1 MKSPK
6 IFKSVFVLLL
16 LFSTKIF
23 AGLID
28 VNAYEYKGEVTVAS
42 GHTEFKSYM
51 KGTLVGPE
59 WGAREGYTEE
69 RRNREVF
76 VIDHTETYHFWNVY
90 PDTIEVIQPPQP
102 NDNITI
108 PFLMGTST
116 GTGFDETIGSL
127 PLGSTVESAEMEDGY
142 GNWHPGTFSSF
153 FDIFFELTLPTTGP
167 NGETYSWDFDKL
179 SKEPVSFRLYY
190 VTMTI
195 DEFTVPEPASLVL
208 FAAGCLF
215 LRKR

>member
-1 MKSPK
+1 MKSSK
-6 IFKSVFVLLL
+6 IFKSIIVLLL
-16 LFSTKIF
+16 LFSTKTI

-28 VNAYEYKGEVTVAS
+28 VNAYEFKGEITVIS

-51 KGTLVGPE
+51 KGTLIGPE
-59 WGAREGYTEE
+59 WGADEGRTLE

-76 VIDHTETYHFWNVY
+76 VIDHIETEEFWNVY
-90 PDTIEVIQPPQP
+90 PDKIEVIQPPKP
-102 NDNITI
+102 SDNITI
-108 PFLMGTST
+108 PFFMGCT
-116 GTGFDETIGSL
+116 GTGFDETISSL
-127 PLGSTVESAEMEDGY
+127 PPGSTVESAEMEDGY
-142 GNWHPGTFSSF
+142 GNWHPGIADSF
-153 FDIFFELTLPTTGP
+153 FDVFFELTLPTTGP
-167 NGETYSWDFDKL
+167 NGETYMWDYSKL
-179 SKEPVSFRLYY
+179 STELVSFRLYY